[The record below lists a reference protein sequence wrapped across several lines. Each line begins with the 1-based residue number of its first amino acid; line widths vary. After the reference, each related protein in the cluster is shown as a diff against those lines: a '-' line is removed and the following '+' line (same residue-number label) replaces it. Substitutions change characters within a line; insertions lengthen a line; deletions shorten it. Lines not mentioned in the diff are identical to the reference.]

1 MPAHANPQT
10 EALTASL
17 QAPFAH
23 QATSQN
29 EPSSYRTNGARP
41 DPMGSAHRM
50 GRPPG
55 SAPAGPVLA
64 TRRPAIREQNAPF
77 WKWSFSEVPAK
88 SLIPKGAENGG
99 FRVQSCH
106 RIPRHLS
113 TGSGV
118 PGRLSRSPRPVPGPF
133 RWLRLTLGVPQGPD
147 GGCKNCYH
155 PHRISALSGVQ
166 GTIG

>member
-88 SLIPKGAENGG
+88 SLIQKGAENGG

-118 PGRLSRSPRPVPGPF
+118 PGRLSRPSGPRPGP
-133 RWLRLTLGVPQGPD
+133 L
-147 GGCKNCYH
+147 
-155 PHRISALSGVQ
+155 SALAPNSGGPPGGRTGVQ
-166 GTIG
+166 KLLPPPSNFRSLGG